1 MKLNSLQKKTISKE
15 TKKTIIYFSGIMCL
29 TIIISFFILFFN
41 QYSLL
46 PNSSGITKSII
57 DGNISVNKNSYI
69 FYDFNIQSNSFRIKG
84 NFTIFEAEE
93 EIISVYIMDEFNLF
107 LWINNKNSHMSFN
120 SGAVNN
126 GEIDE
131 HISAG
136 GIFFL
141 VFDNL
146 SYETQKNLQVQVYS
160 FYFPSQ

>member
-1 MKLNSLQKKTISKE
+1 M
-15 TKKTIIYFSGIMCL
+15 F
-29 TIIISFFILFFN
+29 SFFILFFN
-41 QYSLL
+41 HSSLI

-57 DGNISVNKNSYI
+57 DGNVTVNKNSYM
-69 FYDFNIQSNSFRIKG
+69 FYDFNIQSNSFYIKG

-93 EIISVYIMDEFNLF
+93 ETISVYLMDEFNMF
-107 LWINNKNSHMSFN
+107 LWINNKNPHMYFN
-120 SGAVNN
+120 SGPVNH

-146 SYETQKNLQVQVYS
+146 SYETQKILQAQVYS
-160 FYFPSQ
+160 FYFASQ